1 MIDKSINYEKIE
13 NDKIKKSKRKVEAF
27 PNPDENLLLEF
38 NRYQKRGGE
47 LNLRDWLDFYHSDWY
62 DKDKLAKEDFPFGE
76 DTLGYQEY
84 QNYLSG
90 LKSGEKVL
98 SFRAYMDIADISP
111 FGFEGARGGRVSK
124 QSGLA
129 SLAENAVASDL
140 LKSVKSGIVALQFS
154 PPWVQRKLKQR

>member
-1 MIDKSINYEKIE
+1 MIEKSISYEEIE
-13 NDKIKKSKRKVEAF
+13 NGKKKIKKKKVEAF
-27 PNPDENLLLEF
+27 PSPDENLLLEF
-38 NRYQKRGGE
+38 NRYQKLGGE
-47 LNLRDWLDFYHSDWY
+47 LNLEDWLHFYHSDWY
-62 DKDKLAKEDFPFGE
+62 DKDKLAKEDFQFGE

-111 FGFEGARGGRVSK
+111 FDFEGAKGGRVSK
-124 QSGLA
+124 KSGLA

-140 LKSVKSGIVALQFS
+140 LKSVRSGIVELQFS